1 MKKTFIIGG
10 LILFIFGLYTIVA
23 KFCPAEGALAE
34 QNVALNNKI
43 STNEHPTKEEWLEVY
58 ITHKIKQFTD
68 LYAQRIA
75 VRVAIVS
82 KAKEIV
88 ITLTSANE
96 QEEMSQTAKKIYADE
111 VEKIVKPILKEYDW
125 TKNHKLTVQYI

>member
-23 KFCPAEGALAE
+23 RFYPVEGSLAE

-43 STNEHPTKEEWLEVY
+43 STNEHPTKDEWLEVY

-82 KAKEIV
+82 KTKEIV
-88 ITLTSANE
+88 ITFTSANG
-96 QEEMSQTAKKIYADE
+96 QEEISQSAQNNYVHD
-111 VEKIVKPILKEYDW
+111 VERTVKSILEEYDW
-125 TKNHKLTVQYI
+125 VKNYKLTVQYI

>member
-23 KFCPAEGALAE
+23 RFCPVEGALAE

-58 ITHKIKQFTD
+58 ITHKIKQCTD

-82 KAKEIV
+82 KAKVIV

-96 QEEMSQTAKKIYADE
+96 QKETSQTAEKIYADE
-111 VEKIVKPILKEYDW
+111 VERIVKPILKEYDW

>member
-10 LILFIFGLYTIVA
+10 LILFIFVLYTIVA
-23 KFCPAEGALAE
+23 RFCLVEGALAK
-34 QNVALNNKI
+34 QNVTLNNKI

-58 ITHKIKQFTD
+58 ITHNIKQFTD

-96 QEEMSQTAKKIYADE
+96 QEEMSQTAKKIYSDE
-111 VEKIVKPILKEYDW
+111 VEKIVKLILKKYEW
-125 TKNHKLTVQYI
+125 AKNYKLTVQYI

>member
-23 KFCPAEGALAE
+23 RFCPLEAALAE

-111 VEKIVKPILKEYDW
+111 VEKIVKSILKEYDW

>member
-1 MKKTFIIGG
+1 MKKTCIIGG

-23 KFCPAEGALAE
+23 RFCPVEGALAE
-34 QNVALNNKI
+34 QKIASNNKI

-82 KAKEIV
+82 KAKETV

-96 QEEMSQTAKKIYADE
+96 QEEMSQTAKNIYADE
-111 VEKIVKPILKEYDW
+111 VEKIVKSILKEYDW

>member
-1 MKKTFIIGG
+1 
-10 LILFIFGLYTIVA
+10 
-23 KFCPAEGALAE
+23 
-34 QNVALNNKI
+34 VALKNKI

>member
-10 LILFIFGLYTIVA
+10 LILFIFGLYTIIARFYPV
-23 KFCPAEGALAE
+23 EGALAE
-34 QNVALNNKI
+34 QNVAVNNKI

-96 QEEMSQTAKKIYADE
+96 QEEMSQTGKKIYADE
-111 VEKIVKPILKEYDW
+111 IEDIVKSILKDYDW
-125 TKNHKLTVQYI
+125 TNNYKLTVQYI

>member
-10 LILFIFGLYTIVA
+10 LILFIFGLYTIIA
-23 KFCPAEGALAE
+23 KFCPVEGALVE

-111 VEKIVKPILKEYDW
+111 VEKIVKSILKEYDW

>member
-10 LILFIFGLYTIVA
+10 LVLFIFGLYIIVA
-23 KFCPAEGALAE
+23 RLCPVEGALAG

-43 STNEHPTKEEWLEVY
+43 SANEHPTKEEWLEVY
-58 ITHKIKQFTD
+58 VTHKIKQFTD

-82 KAKEIV
+82 KAKETV

-96 QEEMSQTAKKIYADE
+96 QEEMSRAAKKIYVDE
-111 VEKIVKPILKEYDW
+111 VEKIVKSILKEYDW
-125 TKNHKLTVQYI
+125 TKNYKLTVQYI

>member
-23 KFCPAEGALAE
+23 RFCPVEGALAE
-34 QNVALNNKI
+34 QNVALNNEI

-82 KAKEIV
+82 KAKKTI

-96 QEEMSQTAKKIYADE
+96 QEEMSQTAKKIYVDE
-111 VEKIVKPILKEYDW
+111 VEKIVKSILKEYDW
-125 TKNHKLTVQYI
+125 TKNHKLTVQYM

>member
-23 KFCPAEGALAE
+23 RFCPVEGALAE

-75 VRVAIVS
+75 VQVAIVS

-96 QEEMSQTAKKIYADE
+96 QEEISQSAQNNYVHD
-111 VEKIVKPILKEYDW
+111 VERTVKSILEEYDW
-125 TKNHKLTVQYI
+125 VKNYKLTVQYI

>member
-23 KFCPAEGALAE
+23 RFCPVEGALAE

-75 VRVAIVS
+75 VQVAIVS

-111 VEKIVKPILKEYDW
+111 VEKIVKSTLKEYDW
-125 TKNHKLTVQYI
+125 TKNYKLTVQYI